1 MLVDVHCHLT
11 HELFAKD
18 LDKVISS
25 CKEKGVKVII
35 SSGVN
40 PEDNK
45 KNFEIAARFPE
56 IVKVSYGIYPI
67 DALGLGPDECGI
79 IRHPGVIDLDK
90 EFEFILKNKDKIIS
104 IGEVG
109 MDFKMDLK
117 FQDKQRENFL
127 KIIKFCEKIDKP
139 IVIHSRKAETE
150 IIEMLVNSK
159 LKKVVLHCFEGRKH
173 VVQKAID
180 LGYSF
185 SIPCTILK
193 MQHFQELVR
202 KCPIQQLLS
211 ETDAPWL
218 SPVPGIRNDSS
229 NVKLTVEKIASLK
242 GITYEECE
250 NLIFMNYQ
258 RMFLQ

>member
-25 CKEKGVKVII
+25 CREKGVKAII
-35 SSGVN
+35 SSGIN

-45 KNFEIAARFPE
+45 KVLEIAARFPD

-67 DALGLGPDECGI
+67 DALGLGNDETGI
-79 IRHPGVIDLDK
+79 VRHPGVIDLDK
-90 EFEFILKNKDKIIS
+90 EFKFILANKNKIIS
-104 IGEVG
+104 IGEAG

-127 KIIKFCEKIDKP
+127 KIINFCEKIDKP

-150 IIEMLVNSK
+150 IIEMLANSK

-173 VVQKAID
+173 IIDKAIS

-193 MQHFQELVR
+193 IQHFQELV
-202 KCPIQQLLS
+202 KKAPIQQLLT

-218 SPVPGIRNDSS
+218 SPVAGVRNDSS
-229 NVKLTVEKIASLK
+229 NVKLSVEKIAELK
-242 GITYEECE
+242 GITYKECE

-258 RMFLQ
+258 RTFL

>member
-1 MLVDVHCHLT
+1 MLIDVHCHLT
-11 HELFAKD
+11 HELFSKD
-18 LDKVISS
+18 LDKVIAF

-35 SSGVN
+35 GSGVN

-45 KNFEIAARFPE
+45 KLFDIATKYPDF
-56 IVKVSYGIYPI
+56 VKVSYGIYPI
-67 DALGLGPDECGI
+67 DALGLGSDESGI
-79 IRHPGVIDLDK
+79 VRHKGLIDLDK

-109 MDFKMDLK
+109 MDFKMDLEK
-117 FQDKQRENFL
+117 HDKQRENFL
-127 KIIKFCEKIDKP
+127 KIIKFCEKFGKP

-150 IIEMLVNSK
+150 IIDMLEKSK

-173 VVQKAID
+173 VIDKAIK

-202 KCPIQQLLS
+202 KCPIQQLLT

-218 SPVPGIRNDSS
+218 SPVPGERNNSS
-229 NVKLTVEKIASLK
+229 NVRLTVQKIAELK
-242 GITYEECE
+242 GISYDECE

-258 RMFLQ
+258 RMYL